1 MPTAATA
8 SVPRRPTQN
17 RSTSTYNVW
26 KIMLTSMKLVVL
38 SRWPVSDPV
47 VRSCMVAG
55 IICGQ
60 FCAYTGP
67 VIRDVGM
74 VLGWLTPR
82 ERWPW
87 LALVPLVSIGAL
99 IEAGGALATFGLLR
113 LVVDPDQVRTAPV
126 VSQVWR
132 AWPVDDP
139 RAVVATLALGV
150 GVFYLARA
158 LFLSWIEWVR
168 HGVIFNSS
176 SAAAERLL
184 ARYLAA
190 DYLFHVRRR
199 SASLIQPM
207 TRASDIAF
215 ELVAGS
221 AVNILAEAV
230 TIAALALV
238 LLSAAPPIT
247 MAAVTIV
254 LAVLV
259 GPIVLMRRS
268 WERVGEA
275 ERTLQQQQLHVLQQ
289 SLGAIKDV
297 KVSGR
302 QPFFEEQFRRVKR
315 DLSRV
320 KQRRSWAASA
330 ARHGVE
336 TTLVLSMLLVVFLVM
351 RESAS
356 GSDTVSILALFAYT
370 GFRVIPSANRI
381 MLNVGYLR
389 EAHPWVAEMDADMRT
404 LRAPTQRPFSP
415 EPPLL
420 VEALACEEVS
430 FRYDVDAPFALD
442 RVSLTIRRGQSVGI
456 VGVTGAGK
464 STLVDILLGLVAP
477 TSGRVVIDGEPLEG
491 RERAWH
497 RQIGYVSQDVYLLD
511 DSLRRNIAFGIP
523 DGAIDESRLAA
534 AVALARL
541 DEVVAAL
548 PQKLET
554 VIGENGVRLSGGQ
567 RQRIAIARALYHEP
581 AVLFFD
587 EATAALDNQT
597 EREVTEAIAA
607 VHGTRTVI
615 AIAHRLSTVK
625 GCDQLIY
632 LKDGRVA
639 GVGTYQELLGDP
651 GFRQLT

>member
-1 MPTAATA
+1 M
-8 SVPRRPTQN
+8 
-17 RSTSTYNVW
+17 
-26 KIMLTSMKLVVL
+26 
-38 SRWPVSDPV
+38 
-47 VRSCMVAG
+47 
-55 IICGQ
+55 
-60 FCAYTGP
+60 
-67 VIRDVGM
+67 IRDVRT
-74 VLGWLTPR
+74 VLRWLAPR

-87 LALVPLVSIGAL
+87 LGLVPLVSISAL

-113 LVVDPDQVRTAPV
+113 LVVEPELVRTAPV
-126 VSQVWR
+126 VSQLWR
-132 AWPVDDP
+132 AWPTDDP

-158 LFLSWIEWVR
+158 LFLSWVEWVR
-168 HGVIFNSS
+168 QGVIFQSS
-176 SAAAERLL
+176 AAAAERLL

-207 TRASDIAF
+207 TRASDLAF

-221 AVNILAEAV
+221 AVNIVAEGV

-247 MAAVTIV
+247 LAAVTIV
-254 LAVLV
+254 LAVV
-259 GPIVLMRRS
+259 IGPIVLTRRS
-268 WERVGEA
+268 WERIGDS
-275 ERTLQQQQLHVLQQ
+275 ERVLLQQQLHVLQQ

-302 QPFFEEQFRRVKR
+302 QPFFEEQFRQVKR

-356 GSDTVSILALFAYT
+356 GSNTVSILALFAYT

-389 EAHPWVAEMDADMRT
+389 EAHPWVANMDDDMRR
-404 LRAPTQRPFSP
+404 LRAPAPPAFAP
-415 EPPLL
+415 APPLL
-420 VEALACEEVS
+420 LQALTCEEVS
-430 FRYDVDAPFALD
+430 FRYEDEGPLALD

-456 VGVTGAGK
+456 VGATGAGK
-464 STLVDILLGLVAP
+464 STLVDVLLGLLTPA
-477 TSGRVVIDGEPLEG
+477 SGRVLIDGLPLAG
-491 RERAWH
+491 RERAWQ

-511 DSLRRNIAFGIP
+511 DSLRRNIAFGMP
-523 DGAIDESRLAA
+523 DGAIDEDRLAA
-534 AVALARL
+534 AIALARL

-548 PQKLET
+548 PRKLET
-554 VIGENGVRLSGGQ
+554 VIGEDGVRLSGGQ
-567 RQRIAIARALYHEP
+567 RQRVAIARALYHDP
-581 AVLFFD
+581 PVLFFD

-625 GCDQLIY
+625 ACDQLIY
-632 LKDGRVA
+632 LKDGHVA
-639 GVGTYQELLGDP
+639 AVGTYQELLNDP
-651 GFRQLT
+651 GFRLLT